1 MSYLRQFLVYLVCFL
16 PVALLLATVLF
27 YSETLFFADD
37 FHLLKTVFWFQ
48 ETDSLYQK
56 VVLLMQQHNEHRI
69 VFPRLLTWLDYQ
81 LEGHINW
88 PTLMILGNLVWC
100 GVLYFLWD
108 AFRTLKL
115 NPWLFCPVPWLLLH
129 PFYHDNLTWSISVLQ
144 QSVIVFI
151 LSWLVYAFANR
162 WFVLAIAIVL
172 LGTFTHGNGI
182 FGFAVG
188 VVFLTMYREWRWLG
202 IWLGTALL
210 TAAVYFYG
218 FEKGQNADFAR
229 SLSDP
234 LRLIGYF
241 CAFLG
246 SITQVFGPKG
256 WPAVAWGAIVV
267 LGIGWFGF
275 PKIYAQYQSG
285 RTLSYFEK
293 MLLGN
298 LLFMGITALLVAVS
312 RSWSA
317 TDLMIPP
324 RYAHYSP
331 YLTAWF
337 YLVGLAV
344 LARPYARR
352 WAMAWGL
359 VAVVLCAVSY
369 LNYFTTLEYRRD
381 WLRADEAN
389 WENYSVFLQ
398 YDPSFNHNI
407 RETYQAA
414 VARGVSSHSSQLPA
428 RFMNPTVDSTLRLT
442 FEQGFTTLQDASGK
456 YRGKILRVGSRTLHS
471 ETPFLV
477 LVAENRP
484 VIWVPFY
491 RMRNAYRGMLRGE
504 GLKKPD
510 LTTEILLGNLP
521 EGTFELGIYSGHQLR
536 MTPYRIQVGVDQ
548 TVQIY

>member
-1 MSYLRQFLVYLVCFL
+1 MPYLRRFPVYLAIFL

-37 FHLLKTVFWFQ
+37 FHLLKTVVWFQ
-48 ETDSLYQK
+48 ETDSFYQK
-56 VVLLMQQHNEHRI
+56 IQLLMQQHNEHRI
-69 VFPRLLTWLDYQ
+69 VFPRLITWLDYR

-88 PTLMILGNLVWC
+88 ITLMVLGNLVWC

-115 NPWLFCPVPWLLLH
+115 NPWLFFPVPWLLLH
-129 PFYHDNLTWSISVLQ
+129 PFYYDNLTWTISVLQ

-162 WFVLAIAIVL
+162 RFLLAIAVVL

-188 VVFLTMYREWRWLG
+188 LVFLTIYREWRWLG
-202 IWLGTALL
+202 IWLVVAFITAV
-210 TAAVYFYG
+210 VYFYG
-218 FEKGQNADFAR
+218 FEKGQNADFVR

-234 LRLIGYF
+234 LRLIAYF
-241 CAFLG
+241 CTFLG
-246 SITQVFGPKG
+246 AITQIFGSKE

-267 LGIGWFGF
+267 GGIGWFGF
-275 PKIYAQYQSG
+275 PKIYAHFQSI

-298 LLFMGITALLVAVS
+298 LLFVGITALLVAVS

-317 TDLMIPP
+317 TNLLIPP

-331 YLTAWF
+331 FITSWF

-344 LARPYARR
+344 LARPYASR
-352 WAMAWGL
+352 WALGWGL
-359 VAVVLCAVSY
+359 GAVVLCLVSY

-381 WLRADEAN
+381 WLRADKAN

-398 YDPSFNHNI
+398 YAPSFNHNI
-407 RETYQAA
+407 RDVYRSA
-414 VARGVSSHSSQLPA
+414 VERGICYHPSDLPA
-428 RFMNPTVDSTLRLT
+428 RFTSASADSTLNLT
-442 FEQGFTTLQDASGK
+442 FEKGFSVSQDASGE
-456 YRGKILRVGSRTLHS
+456 YREKILRVGSQTLQN

-484 VIWVPFY
+484 VLWVPFY
-491 RMRNAYRGMLRGE
+491 RMRNAYRYMLEGK
-504 GLKKPD
+504 GLKKRD
-510 LTTEILLGNLP
+510 LTTEILLDNLP
-521 EGTFELGIYSGHQLR
+521 EGTFRLGMYCNQELR
-536 MTPYRIQVGVDQ
+536 MT
-548 TVQIY
+548 THHLQIGANHAVLIY

>member
-1 MSYLRQFLVYLVCFL
+1 MPHLRKFPIYLAVFL

-37 FHLLKTVFWFQ
+37 FHLLKTVVWFQ
-48 ETDSLYQK
+48 DTDSFYQK
-56 VVLLMQQHNEHRI
+56 VLLLMQQHNEHRI
-69 VFPRLLTWLDYQ
+69 VFPRLLTWLDYRI
-81 LEGHINW
+81 EGHINW
-88 PTLMILGNLVWC
+88 PTLMVLGNLVWC

-115 NPWLFCPVPWLLLH
+115 NPWLFLPIPWLLLH
-129 PFYHDNLTWSISVLQ
+129 PFYYDNLTWSISVLQ

-151 LSWLVYAFANR
+151 LSWLVYAFAHR
-162 WFVLAIAIVL
+162 RFFLAIAIVL

-188 VVFLTMYREWRWLG
+188 VVFLVIYREWRWLG
-202 IWLGTALL
+202 IWLGIALL
-210 TAAVYFYG
+210 TAGVYFYG

-234 LRLIGYF
+234 LRLMAYF
-241 CAFLG
+241 CTFLG
-246 SITQVFGPKG
+246 SITQVFGPKE

-275 PKIYAQYQSG
+275 PKIYARYQSG
-285 RTLSYFEK
+285 RALSYFEK

-298 LLFMGITALLVAVS
+298 LLFIGITALLVAVS

-344 LARPYARR
+344 LARPYARQ
-352 WAMAWGL
+352 WAMAWGMG
-359 VAVVLCAVSY
+359 AVVLCLVSY

-381 WLRADEAN
+381 WLRADKAN

-398 YDPSFNHNI
+398 YAPSFNHNI
-407 RETYQAA
+407 RETYQVA
-414 VARGVSSHSSQLPA
+414 VARGVCYHPSQLPA
-428 RFMNPTVDSTLRLT
+428 RFTNQIVDSTLTLT
-442 FEQGFTTLQDASGK
+442 FERGFTVSQDASGEHREK
-456 YRGKILRVGSRTLHS
+456 VLRVGSQSPHS

-477 LVAENRP
+477 LVAENKP
-484 VIWVPFY
+484 VLWVPFY
-491 RMRNAYRGMLRGE
+491 RLRNAYRFMLQGQ
-504 GLKKPD
+504 GLKKGN
-510 LTTEILLGNLP
+510 LTTEILLDNLP
-521 EGTFELGIYSGHQLR
+521 EGTFRLGLYSNQRLR
-536 MTPYRIQVGVDQ
+536 MTPHQLRIGTDHAVQ
-548 TVQIY
+548 TY